1 MLFATAASGG
11 VIPMIFFGVVF
22 VVVVLIGLP
31 YMFYTKKK
39 QNASIPDRAL
49 LYTHDFFGAVK
60 DSPMNKPLS
69 FITDEW
75 GNPDLTFRSSNRVY
89 HCWKVES
96 YFWMKP
102 GEKLFFVF
110 AFNRKKDNCVHIET
124 EPVSEEFLYELGYR
138 ASSKSSKK
146 AKIKV
151 EVEAPRLG
159 AGNEP
164 EDDDSTE
171 LVDDKLADEES
182 AEFVDDEFED
192 NDSDES
198 VDYIWVEPADDES
211 DDDDS
216 TELVDDV

>member
-11 VIPMIFFGVVF
+11 VIPMIFFGIVF
-22 VVVVLIGLP
+22 VVVVLVGLP
-31 YMFYTKKK
+31 YMFHTKKK

-69 FITDEW
+69 FITDKW

-138 ASSKSSKK
+138 APSKSAKK

-151 EVEAPRLG
+151 EVESPRFG
-159 AGNEP
+159 AGTELA
-164 EDDDSTE
+164 DDELAE
-171 LVDDKLADEES
+171 LVDDELEDDES
-182 AEFVDDEFED
+182 AELADD
-192 NDSDES
+192 
-198 VDYIWVEPADDES
+198 EPADDES
-211 DDDDS
+211 VEPADEKS
-216 TELVDDV
+216 TELVDEEL